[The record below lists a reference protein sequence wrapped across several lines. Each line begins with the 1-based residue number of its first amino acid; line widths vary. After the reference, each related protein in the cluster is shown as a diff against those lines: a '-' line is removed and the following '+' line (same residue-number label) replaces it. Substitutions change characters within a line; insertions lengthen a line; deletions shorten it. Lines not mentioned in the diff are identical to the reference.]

1 MSTEQFLQIADVLLK
16 QWAFFALFVGMLYW
30 FIFKYVP
37 QQDALHKEQLVTLQ
51 QTFKSSLQDVVNLA
65 EKNNAEFKIWHA
77 EFKLWRDEFRQ
88 GFEGVNKRLD
98 SIEEMQRKKRT

>member
-1 MSTEQFLQIADVLLK
+1 MSVEQFIQITEALLK

-51 QTFKSSLQDVVNLA
+51 QTFKSSLQEVVNLA
-65 EKNNAEFKIWHA
+65 ERNNAEFRIWHA
-77 EFKLWRDEFRQ
+77 EFRQ

-98 SIEEMQRKKRT
+98 SIEEVQRKKRT